1 MSSKIRV
8 MHIVLSMHFGGL
20 EGIVN
25 KIVKKIDREKFLSY
39 VCCLDDGGEL
49 LDDLPEHY
57 AKKYVFARKPGKL
70 DFALLVKLIGVIRRE
85 GIDIIHSHSG
95 CTFYSAIAGRL
106 GRVRGIIH
114 TDHGRLTPDKKGLI
128 LEDRI
133 FSRFM
138 DRFVGVT
145 EDLTAYLKNRVGVP
159 SQKLATITNG
169 VDTEIFKPLSRD
181 KIDSIKTNLGI
192 KSDSRVIGVVC
203 RLENVK
209 NIPFLL
215 RTIANMLRER
225 DYVLLLVGEG
235 MARGEIEKTILELEL
250 RNSVILLGQRSD
262 IPLLMSLFDVFVLP
276 SISEGTSMTILEAM
290 ACGVPVVASN
300 VGGNPKLI
308 QDGVTGFL
316 FDLKRPDILKQSIH
330 KILTDTSIATSF
342 GRAGRKRVETMFS
355 FEKMLN
361 SYTQIYLELCHV
373 KDV

>member
-1 MSSKIRV
+1 
-8 MHIVLSMHFGGL
+8 
-20 EGIVN
+20 
-25 KIVKKIDREKFLSY
+25 
-39 VCCLDDGGEL
+39 
-49 LDDLPEHY
+49 
-57 AKKYVFARKPGKL
+57 
-70 DFALLVKLIGVIRRE
+70 
-85 GIDIIHSHSG
+85 
-95 CTFYSAIAGRL
+95 
-106 GRVRGIIH
+106 
-114 TDHGRLTPDKKGLI
+114 
-128 LEDRI
+128 
-133 FSRFM
+133 
-138 DRFVGVT
+138 
-145 EDLTAYLKNRVGVP
+145 
-159 SQKLATITNG
+159 
-169 VDTEIFKPLSRD
+169 
-181 KIDSIKTNLGI
+181 
-192 KSDSRVIGVVC
+192 
-203 RLENVK
+203 
-209 NIPFLL
+209 
-215 RTIANMLRER
+215 
-225 DYVLLLVGEG
+225 